1 MRFNCV
7 TPGFIKSDMTQNLS
21 DEIKKTYTE
30 NIPLKRLA
38 EPEEVALCV
47 AFLLSDYAS
56 YVTGDVLKINGGLY
70 M

>member
-1 MRFNCV
+1 
-7 TPGFIKSDMTQNLS
+7 
-21 DEIKKTYTE
+21 
-30 NIPLKRLA
+30 A
-38 EPEEVALCV
+38 EPEEVANCV

>member
-1 MRFNCV
+1 KRF
-7 TPGFIKSDMTQNLS
+7 
-21 DEIKKTYTE
+21 
-30 NIPLKRLA
+30 A
-38 EPEEVALCV
+38 EPEEVANCV